1 MTAKEYLSQ
10 ARLLDARI
18 NAKIQQV
25 AALNDLATHAT
36 ATLTGMPRNPNR
48 SESRMAEAVVKIVDL
63 QNEINHDIDELVDLK
78 REITRRVKSIPN
90 AEYQLL
96 LEKRYLCFM
105 PWEKIAVDM
114 GYSIQHIYRLHDWA
128 LREFPVPRKHES
140 SMYRMRVP
148 PRGTIIIAKRIKR
161 SHRGATPAV
170 AFLMP
175 GRRWNGAHKAKA
187 PLFVPRLSQ
196 ADGRQVLRGARQGGS

>member
-1 MTAKEYLSQ
+1 
-10 ARLLDARI
+10 
-18 NAKIQQV
+18 
-25 AALNDLATHAT
+25 
-36 ATLTGMPRNPNR
+36 MPRNPNR

-78 REITRRVKSIPN
+78 REITRRVKFIPN

-140 SMYRMRVP
+140 SMY
-148 PRGTIIIAKRIKR
+148 
-161 SHRGATPAV
+161 
-170 AFLMP
+170 
-175 GRRWNGAHKAKA
+175 
-187 PLFVPRLSQ
+187 
-196 ADGRQVLRGARQGGS
+196 